1 MNKRTN
7 SNSHSQPS
15 RVLHFVPG
23 FRLGGIESLLMSLYR
38 SLDKSMMQF
47 DFIVDTLDTLPE
59 FDEIR
64 AAGGRVFQ
72 MGRYLDNPFRYQV
85 KIEKILA
92 AYSKEYIALHCHTII
107 RALPLLL
114 SAKRNG
120 ITKRIIHSHTDR
132 LDNSKYTLAV
142 PIISRATALM
152 ATDYWACSKAAGDF
166 FFGKKQYRIINNTIK
181 TKQFIFDENNRVRIR
196 KQLNIGDNQLVIGH
210 TGRFTYPKNHDFLI
224 EVFSELHR
232 IQPESK
238 LLLIGDGPLKGQI
251 QQTVSTL
258 KLTNSVIFAGIQ
270 SDISSYLSAMDI
282 FFLPSHYEGFCISL
296 LEAQA
301 NGLPCLAS
309 EVIPDEVKLTPSI
322 TTYKIASTAIQQA
335 YKLLNLSKT
344 NRINSNENIS
354 IIQGLGYDTDM
365 QLSVLLEMYSI

>member
-7 SNSHSQPS
+7 SQPS

-38 SLDKSMMQF
+38 SLDKSIMQF

-85 KIEKILA
+85 KINKILS
-92 AYSKEYIALHCHTII
+92 AYSKEYIALHCHTIV
-107 RALPLLL
+107 RALPVLI
-114 SAKRNG
+114 SAKLHS

-142 PIISRATALM
+142 PIISRVTVLM

-181 TKQFIFDENNRVRIR
+181 TKQFAFDENNRARIR
-196 KQLNIGDNQLVIGH
+196 KKLNIEDNQLVIGH
-210 TGRFTYPKNHDFLI
+210 TGRFTYQKNHAFLI
-224 EVFSELHR
+224 KVFSEIHH

-238 LLLIGDGPLKGQI
+238 LLLIGDGPLKKDI
-251 QQTVSTL
+251 QQAVSTL
-258 KLTNSVIFAGIQ
+258 KLTNAVIFAGIQ
-270 SDISSYLSAMDI
+270 SDISSYLSAMDT

-301 NGLPCLAS
+301 NGLLCLAS
-309 EVIPDEVKLTPSI
+309 EVIPNEVKLTPSV
-322 TTYKIASTAIQQA
+322 TTYKLTSTAIQLA
-335 YKLLNLSKT
+335 YKLLNLSKH

-354 IIQGLGYDTDM
+354 IIQESGYDTEM
-365 QLSVLLEMYSI
+365 QLSTLLDMYSM

>member
-1 MNKRTN
+1 
-7 SNSHSQPS
+7 
-15 RVLHFVPG
+15 
-23 FRLGGIESLLMSLYR
+23 MSLYR

-72 MGRYLDNPFRYQV
+72 MGRYLDNPVKYQIS
-85 KIEKILA
+85 IEKLL
-92 AYSKEYIALHCHTII
+92 KTHGQEYIALHCHSII
-107 RALPLLL
+107 RALPVLL
-114 SAKRNG
+114 SAKRFG
-120 ITKRIIHSHTDR
+120 IAKRIIHSHTDR
-132 LDNSKYTLAV
+132 LDRSKYTLAL
-142 PIISRATALM
+142 PLISKVTALV
-152 ATDYWACSKAAGDF
+152 ATDYWACSNAAGAF

-210 TGRFTYPKNHDFLI
+210 TGRFTYQKNHDFLI

-238 LLLIGDGPLKGQI
+238 LLLIGDGPLKLDI
-251 QQTVSTL
+251 QKTVATL
-258 KLTNSVIFAGIQ
+258 GLTKAVIFAGAQ
-270 SDISSYLSAMDI
+270 SDITSYLSAMDV

-309 EVIPDEVKLTPSI
+309 DVVPNEVQLTSSVTTCKLKS
-322 TTYKIASTAIQQA
+322 TTTQYAHKLLELRNIGRTESAKNILTIQQ
-335 YKLLNLSKT
+335 S
-344 NRINSNENIS
+344 
-354 IIQGLGYDTDM
+354 GYDTDM
-365 QLSVLLEMYSI
+365 QLSKLLDMYSI